1 MWSCILR
8 AFLEPLIFFIFYALR
23 LTLAYTQ
30 ESWTFIICEARASTI
45 KSQRTLRDEIQTFS
59 EASDL
64 KQSEAKEE
72 EAEEDGEGEAA
83 AASPGPRGL
92 DLRNPLT
99 KPPSTDQINKEIK
112 ASRLQETPTNRYR
125 K

>member
-30 ESWTFIICEARASTI
+30 ESWTFIICEARASTV

-64 KQSEAKEE
+64 KRS
-72 EAEEDGEGEAA
+72 EAEEEGAKEGEEDGGAEGEGEAA
-83 AASPGPRGL
+83 AASAAPPR
-92 DLRNPLT
+92 
-99 KPPSTDQINKEIK
+99 
-112 ASRLQETPTNRYR
+112 SRLMQPTDKSPFHWSN